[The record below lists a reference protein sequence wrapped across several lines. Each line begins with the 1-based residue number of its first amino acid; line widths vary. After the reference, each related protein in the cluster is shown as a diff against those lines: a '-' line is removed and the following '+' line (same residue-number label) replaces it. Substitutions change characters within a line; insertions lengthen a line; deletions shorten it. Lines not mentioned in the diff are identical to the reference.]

1 MLAFFLSRR
10 RGKRVRITS
19 VERRFQALRWAA
31 EKFVIAGLC
40 IASLHTAAMM
50 LFEDL
55 SLREAIWL
63 TMTTLVTVGY
73 GDFAAKT
80 PLGQAST
87 IVLLYLLGVFVAAQA
102 ASAWFDYLSERRS
115 AMRTGLWDYSGLRD
129 HVVIVS
135 PGKLGEVYLVRLVT
149 ELDMQPEMSGREVL
163 LVTDEYPDGLPGAVA
178 TSPVKL
184 VTGQAQD
191 PETLTRAAAQHA
203 AFVLLIANDAE
214 DRVSDGITF
223 DVLTRVREINRA
235 ARVIVECVDDRNRG
249 RLSTAGA
256 NVVVRPIRAYP
267 EMTVTSIVNPG
278 SSHIIENLISAS
290 DDHIALV
297 SGDFRGAWKTIV
309 LKSMEGGQGLPIG
322 ARLAD
327 GRILTAPAPDT
338 QLQADGLY
346 VLRSVRP
353 ES

>member
-1 MLAFFLSRR
+1 MLAFFFSRR
-10 RGKRVRITS
+10 RSRRTRTTAV
-19 VERRFQALRWAA
+19 VRRFQALRWSA
-31 EKFVIAGLC
+31 EKFIIAGLF

-50 LFEDL
+50 TFEDL
-55 SLREAIWL
+55 SLRESVWL

-87 IVLLYLLGVFVAAQA
+87 ILLLYMLGVFVAAQS

-135 PGKLGEVYLVRLVT
+135 PGKLGEVYLVRILT
-149 ELDMQPEMSGREVL
+149 ELDAQPAMHGREIV
-163 LVTDEYPDGLPGAVA
+163 LVTDEYPDGLPGAVSA
-178 TSPVKL
+178 SPMKL

-191 PETLTRAAAQHA
+191 PETLTRAAAGQA
-203 AFVLLIANDAE
+203 AFAILIADNPE

-223 DVLTRVREINRA
+223 DVLTRVRELTKTVQ
-235 ARVIVECVDDRNRG
+235 VIAECVDDRNRS
-249 RLSTAGA
+249 RLTAAGA

-267 EMTVTSIVNPG
+267 EMTVTAVVNPG
-278 SSHIIENLISAS
+278 SSLILENLVSAS

-297 SGDFRGAWKTIV
+297 PGDFRGAWKTIV
-309 LKSMEGGQGLPIG
+309 LESMDSGRGLPVG
-322 ARLAD
+322 ARLTD
-327 GRILTAPAPDT
+327 GRVVTSPPPDT
-338 QLQADGLY
+338 EVLADGLY
-346 VLRSVRP
+346 VLRSGRRAA
-353 ES
+353 